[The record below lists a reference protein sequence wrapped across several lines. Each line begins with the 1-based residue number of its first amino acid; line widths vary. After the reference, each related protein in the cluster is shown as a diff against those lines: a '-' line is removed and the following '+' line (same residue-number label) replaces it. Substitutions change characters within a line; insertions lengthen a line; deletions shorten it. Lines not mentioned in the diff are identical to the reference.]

1 MDNRPKFV
9 MSPVTETPEVQAA
22 RAAHEKVTVKA
33 LKLFIDS
40 SLIESHLLRHGQPQL
55 QRQDKILIQ

>member
-1 MDNRPKFV
+1 